1 MPDISHGRR
10 IDGSRIYLRDVTPD
24 DATGRYCGWLNDP
37 QVNRYLETRFETQ
50 THERILAYIDSQSR
64 SSDAV
69 FLAIVRKADDLHVGN
84 LRIGA
89 LDRVHRTAT
98 LALFIG
104 EKAAWGSGLGTEA
117 IALATRYAFAQLD
130 LRKLTAR
137 CYAVNLGSIRAFEKA
152 GWTREG
158 IQRGQFICEGEEVDG
173 VWLGRV
179 REPQAPIGGTS

>member
-1 MPDISHGRR
+1 MADTPQRRR
-10 IDGSRIYLRDVTPD
+10 IDGSRIYLRGVTPD
-24 DATGRYCGWLNDP
+24 DATDRYCGWLNDP
-37 QVNRYLETRFETQ
+37 QVNRYLETRFEAQ
-50 THERILAYIDSQSR
+50 TRERILAYIDAQNR
-64 SSDAV
+64 ASDAI

-104 EKAAWGSGLGTEA
+104 EKTAWGSGLGTEA
-117 IALATRYAFAQLD
+117 IALATRYAFTELD

-137 CYAVNLGSIRAFEKA
+137 CYAVNLASIRAFEKA

-158 IQRGQFICEGEEVDG
+158 TQRRQFICDGQEVDG

-179 REPQAPIGGTS
+179 REPQAPIGGTA